1 MSAMSRI
8 LISGA
13 SGLIGAVL
21 IPALEKRGD
30 EVYRLV
36 RRDPVNE
43 LEIQWEPMQAVSP
56 RTVSGFDAVI
66 HLSGENVAGRWTQ
79 AKKQRIRDSR
89 VISTRNLAEAIA
101 HADTPPKTFLCA
113 SAIGYYGN
121 RGDEVLTEE
130 SQVGEG
136 FLASTCRE
144 WEEASEPAARAG
156 IRVVNLR
163 IGIVLSRQG
172 GALKQMLLPFRLGL
186 GGRIGSGRQW
196 LSWIHIDDLVAAV
209 LHILDSGVSVVEC
222 QSLSP
227 EPPVAP
233 PFPRSVRE
241 GGNSDST
248 EPSTMAMERRA
259 PSPGLLNGP
268 VNLVAP
274 NPVTNAE
281 FTKTLAR
288 VLRRPAFFTVPA
300 SAARL
305 IFGAL
310 ADEGLLASTRVVPRK
325 LVASGFVFQYS
336 ELHRALES
344 LLNTM
349 SS

>member
-1 MSAMSRI
+1 MSRI

-36 RRDPVNE
+36 RRDPLDE
-43 LEIQWEPMQAVSP
+43 REIRWNPMQTVSP

-101 HADTPPKTFLCA
+101 HADTPPKTFVCA

-281 FTKTLAR
+281 FSKTLAR

-300 SAARL
+300 WAARL
-305 IFGAL
+305 AFGEL
-310 ADEGLLASTRVVPRK
+310 ADEGLLASTRVVQRK
-325 LVASGFVFQYS
+325 LVASGFVLQHS
-336 ELHRALES
+336 ELYRALES